1 MNLRCIFS
9 LFRMS
14 QRVVARMSEVP
25 ATVTLESSS
34 EISWKGVTST
44 VHTTRIL
51 GLHAAE
57 GGEKQHG
64 YRHGSGERG
73 PRRSR
78 HAGTRP
84 DLRGDPVSHLAPR
97 PARPEPQPP
106 APASVPLHHQAPPG
120 RAP

>member
-64 YRHGSGERG
+64 YRHVSGERG
-73 PRRSR
+73 PRRTR
-78 HAGTRP
+78 PAGAGP
-84 DLRGDPVSHLAPR
+84 DLRGDPVSHRAARPARRERQAPR
-97 PARPEPQPP
+97 PPP
-106 APASVPLHHQAPPG
+106 APRHPLARPSD
-120 RAP
+120 